1 MTGTPQYDQVMADL
15 YDPFISRASDPTE
28 LVSRCAPYVRG
39 RKTLEIGIGTGR
51 VALPLAEVAAS
62 YTGIDNSGPMLE
74 HLLAKRLPESLLAQL
89 ADVRLPLP
97 FRSGEFEVAV
107 SAMGSLSYVDSLE
120 EYADCLRHVREV
132 LAPGGTLIAENYSL
146 STYLAL
152 SEAGPSRFPVP
163 DGQGWCEFRASW
175 DGDLMETEARV
186 HRPDGTEPLFREAVL
201 VLGEGRFESL
211 ARQAG
216 FKPVQADYATH
227 GTPFDWF
234 VLERGDS

>member
-1 MTGTPQYDQVMADL
+1 MIGTPQYDQVMADL

-62 YTGIDNSGPMLE
+62 YTGIDNSEPMLE
-74 HLLAKRLPESLLAQL
+74 HLLAKRLPESLSARL
-89 ADVRLPLP
+89 ADVRLSLP
-97 FRSGEFEVAV
+97 FYSGEFEVAV

-132 LAPGGTLIAENYSL
+132 LAPRGTLIAENYSL
-146 STYLAL
+146 STYRAL
-152 SEAGPSRFPVP
+152 FEAGPSRFPMP

-186 HRPDGTEPLFREAVL
+186 HHPDGTESLFREVVL
-201 VLGEGRFESL
+201 VLGEGRFEWL

-216 FKPVQADYATH
+216 FEPVQAMYAAH

-234 VLERGDS
+234 VLERGES